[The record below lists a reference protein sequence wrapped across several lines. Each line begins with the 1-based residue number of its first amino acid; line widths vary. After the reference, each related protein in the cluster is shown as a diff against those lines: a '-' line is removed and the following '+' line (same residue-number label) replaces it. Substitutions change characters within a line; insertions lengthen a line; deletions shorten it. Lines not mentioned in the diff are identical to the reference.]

1 MSLDQANAFRDYVA
15 QNEDVQK
22 EIRSALMTESAK
34 VSEIAAKHGF
44 TFTSEEGQQAWE
56 SAQDNELSDFELDMV
71 AGGTGDWG
79 GNGSSLLAFFACRK
93 RSLIAARW
101 VPITPKM
108 KRDSKAHLAHSLANI
123 RSGLG
128 SQVSGNDSIA
138 NSGFTLCRFPC
149 GS

>member
-1 MSLDQANAFRDYVA
+1 MSLDQANAFRDYVS

-71 AGGTGDWG
+71 AGGGNARG
-79 GNGSSLLAFFACRK
+79 GC
-93 RSLIAARW
+93 
-101 VPITPKM
+101 
-108 KRDSKAHLAHSLANI
+108 
-123 RSGLG
+123 
-128 SQVSGNDSIA
+128 
-138 NSGFTLCRFPC
+138 
-149 GS
+149 